1 MASVNRVILVGNLG
15 RDPELR
21 YIQSGQAVANF
32 TLATNDRWR
41 DKEGNNQERT
51 EWHRIVVWGKSAEN
65 CAQYLQKGRSV
76 YVEGRLQT
84 REWEDKEG
92 NKRQTTEVVAQAVQ
106 FLGGRGGAGGWRRC
120 RCRWCRRRIG
130 RWTQWRFRFVWRGFR
145 WRRIVR
151 AASERRSVLGA
162 ANAGPSRGAPRCAK
176 RIRDIRQLDRSVRF
190 GFRPW
195 SGAAG

>member
-21 YIQSGQAVANF
+21 YIASGQAVANF

-76 YVEGRLQT
+76 YIEGRLQT
-84 REWEDKEG
+84 REWEDKDG
-92 NKRQTTEVVAQAVQ
+92 NKRQTTETIAQTVQ
-106 FLGGRGGAGGWRRC
+106 FLGGRGGAGG
-120 RCRWCRRRIG
+120 
-130 RWTQWRFRFVWRGFR
+130 
-145 WRRIVR
+145 
-151 AASERRSVLGA
+151 GA
-162 ANAGPSRGAPRCAK
+162 GGGAEPGGGPTGGSG
-176 RIRDIRQLDRSVRF
+176 S
-190 GFRPW
+190 
-195 SGAAG
+195 SGAGSGGGESPPPSSDVPF